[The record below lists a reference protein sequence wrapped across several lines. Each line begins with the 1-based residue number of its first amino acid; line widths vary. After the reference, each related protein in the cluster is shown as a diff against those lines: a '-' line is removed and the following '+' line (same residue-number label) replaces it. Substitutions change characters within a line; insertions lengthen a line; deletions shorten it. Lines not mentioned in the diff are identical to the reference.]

1 MTTARD
7 PQLQAL
13 FTAAEQEFDASRFR
27 SDVMAG
33 IDGQR
38 RRTVILW
45 SLCGLVMV
53 AALVTLAA
61 PVIEALRMANQVLPV
76 SLVDIE
82 SDWLRQVASPVNSV
96 AAAIALG
103 AVTLHRFYRWIFR

>member
-13 FTAAEQEFDASRFR
+13 FASAEQEFDPGTFR
-27 SDVMAG
+27 SDVMAR

-38 RRTVILW
+38 LRTVIIW
-45 SLCGLVMV
+45 SLLCLIAF
-53 AALVTLAA
+53 AALLTLAA
-61 PVIEALRMANQVLPV
+61 PAIELLRIANQVLPASV
-76 SLVDIE
+76 IDIE
-82 SDWLRQVASPVNSV
+82 TDWLRQVVSPVNSV

-103 AVTLHRFYRWIFR
+103 AVTLHRFYRRIFR

>member
-1 MTTARD
+1 MTTGRD
-7 PQLQAL
+7 PRLQAL
-13 FTAAEQEFDASRFR
+13 FAAAEQEFDTSAFR
-27 SDVMAG
+27 SEVMAR

-45 SLCGLVMV
+45 SLLSLIAI
-53 AALVTLAA
+53 AALIMLSA
-61 PVIEALRMANQVLPV
+61 PVIEALKIADQVLPV

-82 SDWLRQVASPVNSV
+82 TDWVRQVASPVNSV

-103 AVTLHRFYRWIFR
+103 AVAVHRFYRRIFR